1 MSSSAPTV
9 QHPEASPSAGAGHP
23 SDLELLRNA
32 GPPGWENPLP
42 RNPYHLLVI
51 GAGPAGLIAARTAA
65 MLGAKRALIERDRL
79 GGDSL
84 NYASGPSKT
93 VIRTSRNYADMR
105 GPVHFGAEAPE
116 NIQISF
122 ALVMDRVRRIRT
134 RISRANSAARLADMG
149 IDLFF
154 GRARFLG
161 PRVRAF

>member
-65 MLGAKRALIERDRL
+65 MLGARVALIERDRL
-79 GGDSL
+79 GGGSL
-84 NYASGPSKT
+84 NHAPVPTKK
-93 VIRTSRNYADMR
+93 ILRTSRNYGDMR
-105 GPVHFGAEAPE
+105 GA
-116 NIQISF
+116 
-122 ALVMDRVRRIRT
+122 
-134 RISRANSAARLADMG
+134 
-149 IDLFF
+149 
-154 GRARFLG
+154 
-161 PRVRAF
+161 